1 MLSSLPTIAIV
12 GEPNVGKSTLL
23 NKIAGRMFAVT
34 SPVAGTTR
42 DRQYVDTSWNGVAFT
57 FIDTAGITY
66 NNTGELESAL
76 NEQIDIAVDQ
86 ADILLFVVDAKAG
99 VQQID
104 RKTILKFRKS
114 KKPVILAVNKVDSPK
129 NREAVISPFQSLGIK
144 SIFPVSALSGRGIGD
159 MLDDVAETIK
169 KLGLDAEEVEQVPG
183 IAVSIVGKPNV
194 GKSSILNRIL
204 KQERVIVSSIA
215 GTTRTA
221 IDTHTT
227 IDGQDYTFID
237 TAGLKKKEHRQK
249 LPDIY
254 SGFQTFKA
262 IRRSDICF
270 LVIDAT
276 EEITKQDQHI
286 AQEIFELDKGV
297 IILANKYDLYKGDEQ
312 ELRDYISH
320 HFPFLWFCPL
330 FFVSAKTGK
339 GIDEAIAAL
348 KPIYENRRK
357 EISQDDINRL
367 LSSTL
372 KQNPPKLLRD
382 QKKPKVFGLN
392 QVNTNPPIFE
402 LIVNYP
408 ATISQ
413 QYRKYVLKRIIKHL
427 DFWGT
432 PVQLKLRGKDKK

>member
-1 MLSSLPTIAIV
+1 
-12 GEPNVGKSTLL
+12 
-23 NKIAGRMFAVT
+23 MFAVT